1 MRGGKRL
8 GGLLLCQACMLASPS
23 QQGTATSPFFLSSE
37 DSYRVEVGGKVLL
50 KCAVE
55 NLGESTLI
63 WKKDGR
69 MISAGRTIIR
79 KDPRMSLV
87 DTSLE
92 ILEVRPEDAGT
103 YFCNVETY
111 GEPLDQAH
119 TLDVLVP
126 PSVQAQP
133 SNGKFVVRAGSTITL
148 ECRAQ
153 GNPMPRVAWTRQNS
167 MMPSG
172 EKSRV
177 GSSVVVE
184 QVTRHDAG
192 VYVCNAENGVGK
204 PASAQISLQVLYPPE
219 IEIEQSWVRSDH
231 GVEAEISCVVHAEP
245 LATVRWYKETMV
257 LDGSDRRRM
266 EEFGKKHLLLL
277 GSMDRHDFG
286 NYSCLA
292 ENSLG
297 RQRATVAVSGRP
309 QPAQVTSPLV
319 SQLRDQY
326 SLAWTVQSF
335 LRIEEARILYRRL
348 MKDGSNSDWTNII
361 PTLNDGHAMTSVSGL
376 TYKGHFTFF
385 GLAPGSDYE
394 VIIQTR
400 NKEGWA
406 DPSPIFKFTTRPKN
420 SSPLE
425 MQLRDQSLLNS
436 SPISFSPN
444 CILILLLIK
453 SFL

>member
-1 MRGGKRL
+1 
-8 GGLLLCQACMLASPS
+8 
-23 QQGTATSPFFLSSE
+23 
-37 DSYRVEVGGKVLL
+37 VGGKVLL

-69 MISAGRTIIR
+69 MISAGRTVIR

-92 ILEVRPEDAGT
+92 ILEVRPDDAGT

-133 SNGKFVVRAGSTITL
+133 SNGKFVVRSGSTITL

-153 GNPMPRVAWTRQNS
+153 GNPMPKVAWTRQNS

-184 QVTRHDAG
+184 QVSRHDAG
-192 VYVCNAENGVGK
+192 VYVCSAENGVGK

-277 GSMDRHDFG
+277 GSMDRHGQSYHHEDEDGAHGEDDDFG

-348 MKDGSNSDWTNII
+348 MKDGTNSD
-361 PTLNDGHAMTSVSGL
+361 
-376 TYKGHFTFF
+376 
-385 GLAPGSDYE
+385 
-394 VIIQTR
+394 
-400 NKEGWA
+400 
-406 DPSPIFKFTTRPKN
+406 
-420 SSPLE
+420 
-425 MQLRDQSLLNS
+425 
-436 SPISFSPN
+436 
-444 CILILLLIK
+444 
-453 SFL
+453 